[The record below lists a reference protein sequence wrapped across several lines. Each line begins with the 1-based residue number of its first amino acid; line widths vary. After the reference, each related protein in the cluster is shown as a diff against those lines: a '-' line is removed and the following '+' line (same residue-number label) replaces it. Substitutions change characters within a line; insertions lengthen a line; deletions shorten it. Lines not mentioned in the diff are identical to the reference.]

1 MSSAIRIF
9 FPGEKMGSIMKVFF
23 KKSADAYIKLENLK
37 TSGH

>member
-9 FPGEKMGSIMKVFF
+9 FSGEKMGINYEGFF
-23 KKSADAYIKLENLK
+23 QKSADDYIKLENLK